1 MTTLFDKTICLKVQ
15 FRAPGTRRH
24 GDLTDIDT
32 DAQKTELALSKRIFD
47 SETYQLNRRIR
58 NQVKKWLERRSVP
71 SPLSNGTYLIPVQLV
86 DDVNRKLDEVRV
98 EYDASADKF
107 VEEYPAL
114 IDVWREK
121 LGSQFNADDYPSPRE
136 MRRRFAM
143 ERMILN
149 FSPAR
154 PGEIDQSAEIES
166 AVNEIKA
173 ALRYGLLELVQRL
186 SGMLE
191 EGKDGK
197 KKRISSSSV
206 DQFNEWMELLPA
218 RLVVDDEELKA
229 VADRARKLMTGKSVA
244 DLRDIEK
251 VRSQTKTGLTKIA
264 QRLEKLVRDVPSRA
278 FGFDDE

>member
-71 SPLSNGTYLIPVQLV
+71 SPLSNGTYLIPVQLI
-86 DDVNRKLDEVRV
+86 DDVKRKLDEVRV

-154 PGEIDQSAEIES
+154 PDEIDQSAEIES

-229 VADRARKLMTGKSVA
+229 VADRARKLMTGKSVD

-251 VRSQTKTGLTKIA
+251 VRSQTKTGLMKIA

>member
-1 MTTLFDKTICLKVQ
+1 MTTLFYKTICLKVQ

-136 MRRRFAM
+136 MGRRFAM

>member
-71 SPLSNGTYLIPVQLV
+71 SPLSNGTYLIPVQLI

-229 VADRARKLMTGKSVA
+229 VADRARKLMTGKSVD

-264 QRLEKLVRDVPSRA
+264 QRLEKLVKDVPSRA

>member
-71 SPLSNGTYLIPVQLV
+71 SPLSNGTYLIPVQLI
-86 DDVNRKLDEVRV
+86 DDVKRKLDEVRV

-143 ERMILN
+143 ECMILN

-154 PGEIDQSAEIES
+154 PDEIDQSAEIES

-229 VADRARKLMTGKSVA
+229 VADRARKLMTGKSVD

-251 VRSQTKTGLTKIA
+251 VRSQTKTGLMKIA